1 MKKIIERLDLTLER
15 VTLRLFSSWLLLNL
29 IMLHTLPSSSG
40 VGFTSVEFAS
50 SVSLSRYVLTIIS
63 IFFLLSV
70 WDYLSGSFN
79 SDAWTLIFA
88 LIAAAF
94 TTVDKNPDYYYAVFV
109 LIPVAAVMAWLIYG
123 GKLNRPKFLLH
134 DSPLIKELLPTDN
147 NKRRASKIVTAIVL
161 VIMFVFFV
169 FYTGTIGVLRYRTYS
184 APNFDFGIFVNMFH
198 NMKNTLLPTV
208 SCERDTI
215 MSHFDVHVSP
225 IWYLL
230 LPFYAL
236 FPAPET
242 LQIGQAVILA
252 SGIFPLYL
260 ICRKYSLSRA
270 ISICASL
277 ICVCLPALSSGTF
290 YDIHENCFLT
300 PLLLWMFYFFEA
312 DKPIPMYIFAV
323 LTLCV
328 KEDAAVYV
336 AIFAIY
342 VFFSKRKRLHG
353 AILVV
358 ASIIYISVAVS
369 ILEKTGYGAMTNRYS
384 NYTVGKD
391 GLLPVVFT
399 CIKNPAYIFT
409 QFAYAGDGGKTIA
422 SKLLYILQML
432 VPLGFIPLITKK
444 ISRYILIFP
453 LILVNLMPLYP
464 YQYQIGFQYSFGSIA
479 FLIYLFAMNVS
490 EMKIDGKRFAVLFCA
505 VASALTFTASSVPTY
520 KRYIELWNKE
530 NDVYCEM
537 NKILDTIDPDAS
549 VTASTMLL
557 PHIADRTEIYEVHY
571 HKIGTDDSV
580 YTDYVVI
587 DMRFSNGK
595 TFLDKYLALDVYQ
608 VYKTYDGLITILI
621 RKDLSEYRFTNFNNS
636 GIMLKNNIIQE

>member
-1 MKKIIERLDLTLER
+1 MYGKVRIYALKNIIERLDLTLER

-29 IMLHTLPSSSG
+29 IMLHTLPTSSG

-50 SVSLSRYVLTIIS
+50 NVSFPRYVLTLFS

-70 WDYLSGSFN
+70 WDYLSGRFN
-79 SDAWTLIFA
+79 SDAWTLILA
-88 LIAAAF
+88 LCGTAF
-94 TTVDKNPDYYYAVFV
+94 TTVDKKTDYYYAMFV
-109 LIPVAAVMAWLIYG
+109 LIPIAAVMAWLIYS
-123 GKLNRPKFLLH
+123 GKLNRPKFLLP
-134 DSPLIKELLPTDN
+134 DSPLICEFLPKGN
-147 NKRRASKIVTAIVL
+147 NKRKAANIVSAILL
-161 VIMFVFFV
+161 VAMFAFFV
-169 FYTGTIGVLRYRTYS
+169 FYVGTIGVLRYKTYS

-230 LPFYAL
+230 LPIYAL
-236 FPAPET
+236 FPTPET

-260 ICRKYSLSRA
+260 ICRKYSLSRSM
-270 ISICASL
+270 SIGSSL
-277 ICVCLPALSSGTF
+277 IYILLPALSSGTF
-290 YDIHENCFLT
+290 YDIHENCFLS
-300 PLLLWMFYFFEA
+300 PLLLWMFYFFEV

-336 AIFAIY
+336 AIFALY

-358 ASIIYISVAVS
+358 ASIVYISVAVS

-384 NYTVGKD
+384 NYTGGKD
-391 GLLPVVFT
+391 GLFPIVLT
-399 CIKNPAYIFT
+399 CIKNPAYIFS
-409 QFAYAGDGGKTIA
+409 QFAYAGDNGETIE

-453 LILVNLMPLYP
+453 FILVNLMPLYP

-479 FLIYLFAMNVS
+479 FLVYLFAMNVS
-490 EMKIDGKRFAVLFCA
+490 DMKIEGKHFAISFCA
-505 VASALTFTASSVPTY
+505 IASALIFTVSSVPVY
-520 KRYIELWNKE
+520 KNYTELWAKN
-530 NDVYCEM
+530 NSTYREM
-537 NKILDTIDPDAS
+537 DKILDTVDPDAS

-557 PHIADRTEIYEVHY
+557 PHIADRAEIYEVHY
-571 HKIGTDDSV
+571 HKIGTEDSV

-595 TFLDKYLALDVYQ
+595 TFLEKYLALDVYQ
-608 VYKTYDGLITILI
+608 VYKTYDDLITILI
-621 RKDLSEYRFTNFNNS
+621 RKDLLKYRFTNY
-636 GIMLKNNIIQE
+636 E